1 MFAKEANENSI
12 LILKILH
19 KYPPIYKQMVSLYTG
34 LKIFHLINTL
44 LCIHFIDQ
52 SFFEYPNIYYI
63 LTTNLSTKSRVQQ
76 H

>member
-1 MFAKEANENSI
+1 
-12 LILKILH
+12 
-19 KYPPIYKQMVSLYTG
+19 MVSLFTG

-63 LTTNLSTKSRVQQ
+63 LMTNLSTKSRVLQ